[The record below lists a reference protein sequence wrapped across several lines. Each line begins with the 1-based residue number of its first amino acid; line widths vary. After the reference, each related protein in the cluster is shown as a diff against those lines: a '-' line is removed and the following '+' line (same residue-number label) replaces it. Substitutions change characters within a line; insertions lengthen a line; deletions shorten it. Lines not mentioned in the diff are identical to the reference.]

1 MRPPFGSATL
11 AAIDMADRPTNWTGV
26 LFGLA
31 IAVVAAFQQFKLP
44 PALPLMIDRYGYDRV
59 LAGGFMSVFALA
71 GLILSWNLGR
81 WMQRHGA
88 LPYLLGA
95 FALTLA
101 GTVLT
106 LLHPEDGL
114 VVLGARTLEGIGFAV
129 LAIAGPTFATVNAGP
144 RHLPIAAAL
153 TATWIPIGQV
163 AAGAIAIPFLAS
175 GRWEPLWWVAI
186 GVALAAIG
194 WTLALHRSGAVDLG
208 ARPTGAATAPPTAP
222 ERRAIVIVA
231 IVFMLWSAQYIGTM
245 TWLPQ
250 LLIDSYGLGR
260 EGAVIAYTLPVVVV
274 GAFNLVGGWAL
285 RAGARPTSLIL
296 AGLSAQAVVWAA
308 MPWLGGGGLG
318 AAGLVLY
325 AVGAGVT
332 PTCLFALPGMI
343 LGPGRAGAH
352 AFGVLMVGRN
362 LGVIAGP
369 IGYAQAF
376 ALFGDWNSVA
386 SLVTLLSLLPIAAV
400 LPLIRAGRMAG
411 GYGTRR

>member
-1 MRPPFGSATL
+1 
-11 AAIDMADRPTNWTGV
+11 MADRPTNWTGV

-31 IAVVAAFQQFKLP
+31 IAIVAAFQQFKLP
-44 PALPLMIDRYGYDRV
+44 PVLPLMIERYGYDRV

-71 GLILSWNLGR
+71 GLVLSWNLGR

-88 LPYLLGA
+88 LPFLLGA
-95 FALTLA
+95 FGLTLA
-101 GTVLT
+101 GTALT
-106 LLHPEDGL
+106 LARPEDGM
-114 VVLGARTLEGIGFAV
+114 VVLAARTLEGVGFAV

-163 AAGAIAIPFLAS
+163 LAGAVAIPFLAT

-186 GVALAAIG
+186 GVALAAIA
-194 WTLALHRSGAVDLG
+194 WTLALHRRGGVDLG
-208 ARPTGAATAPPTAP
+208 ARPAGVGTAPPTP
-222 ERRAIVIVA
+222 DERRAILLVA
-231 IVFMLWSAQYIGTM
+231 IVFMLWSGQYIGTM

-250 LLIDSYGLGR
+250 LLIDHYGLGQ
-260 EGAVIAYTLPVVVV
+260 EAAVIAYTLPVVVV
-274 GAFNLVGGWAL
+274 GGFNLVGGWAL
-285 RAGARPTSLIL
+285 RAGAPPAIVIL
-296 AGLSAQAVVWAA
+296 VGLAAQATVWIA
-308 MPWLGGGGLG
+308 MPWLGGGAVG

-325 AVGAGVT
+325 AMGAGIT

-369 IGYAQAF
+369 IAYAQAF
-376 ALFGDWNSVA
+376 ALFGDWDRVA
-386 SLVTLLSLLPIAAV
+386 LFVAGLSLLPILAV
-400 LPLIRAGRMAG
+400 LPLIRAGRS
-411 GYGTRR
+411 YGTRR

>member
-11 AAIDMADRPTNWTGV
+11 APIEMADRPTNWTGV

-71 GLILSWNLGR
+71 GLVLSWNLGR

-175 GRWEPLWWVAI
+175 GQWEPLWWVAI

-208 ARPTGAATAPPTAP
+208 ARPSGAAAAPPTAS
-222 ERRAIVIVA
+222 ERRAMVVVA
-231 IVFMLWSAQYIGTM
+231 IIFMLWSAQYIGTM

-369 IGYAQAF
+369 VGYAQAF
-376 ALFGDWNSVA
+376 ALFGDWNGVA
-386 SLVTLLSLLPIAAV
+386 PLVALLSLLPIVAV
-400 LPLIRAGRMAG
+400 VPLIRAGRMAG

>member
-1 MRPPFGSATL
+1 MS
-11 AAIDMADRPTNWTGV
+11 DRPTNWTGV

-31 IAVVAAFQQFKLP
+31 IAIVAAFQQFKLP
-44 PALPLMIDRYGYDRV
+44 PVLPLMIERYGYDRV

-71 GLILSWNLGR
+71 GLVLSWNLGR

-88 LPYLLGA
+88 LPFLVGA
-95 FALTLA
+95 FGLTLA
-101 GTVLT
+101 GTALT
-106 LLHPEDGL
+106 LARPEDGIT
-114 VVLGARTLEGIGFAV
+114 VLAARTLEGIGFAV

-163 AAGAIAIPFLAS
+163 LAGAVAVPFLAT

-186 GVALAAIG
+186 AVALAAIA
-194 WTLALHRSGAVDLG
+194 WTLVLHRSGRVDLG
-208 ARPTGAATAPPTAP
+208 ARPGAASAAPPSAG
-222 ERRAIVIVA
+222 EQRAILLVA

-250 LLIDSYGLGR
+250 LLIDHYGLGQ

-274 GAFNLVGGWAL
+274 GGFNLVGGWAL
-285 RAGARPTSLIL
+285 RAGTAPTTVIL
-296 AGLSAQAVVWAA
+296 VGLSAQALVWIV
-308 MPWLGGGGLG
+308 MPWLGADATG
-318 AAGLVLY
+318 AAGLLFY
-325 AVGAGVT
+325 AMGAGIT

-352 AFGVLMVGRN
+352 AFGVLMAGRN

-369 IGYAQAF
+369 VAYAQAF

-386 SLVTLLSLLPIAAV
+386 RFVAVLALLPIAAV
-400 LPLIRAGRMAG
+400 LPLIAARR

>member
-1 MRPPFGSATL
+1 MRHPSATL
-11 AAIDMADRPTNWTGV
+11 AGIKMAERPTNWTGV

-31 IAVVAAFQQFKLP
+31 IAIVAAFQQFKLP
-44 PALPLMIDRYGYDRV
+44 PVLPLMIDRYGYDRV

-71 GLILSWNLGR
+71 GLVLSWNLGR

-88 LPYLLGA
+88 MPFLLGA
-95 FALTLA
+95 FGLTLA
-101 GTVLT
+101 GTILT
-106 LLHPEDGL
+106 LVRPEDGM
-114 VVLGARTLEGIGFAV
+114 VVLAARTLEGIGFAV

-163 AAGAIAIPFLAS
+163 AAGLIAIPFLAS

-186 GVALAAIG
+186 GVALAAVA
-194 WTLALHRSGAVDLG
+194 WTVRLHRSGAVDLG
-208 ARPTGAATAPPTAP
+208 ARPEGAATAPPTGA
-222 ERRAIVIVA
+222 ERRAIIIVA
-231 IVFMLWSAQYIGTM
+231 IIFMLWSVQYIGTM

-250 LLIDSYGLGR
+250 LLIDSYGLGQ

-274 GAFNLVGGWAL
+274 GGFNLVGGWIL
-285 RAGARPTSLIL
+285 RAGARPTTIIL
-296 AGLSAQAVVWAA
+296 VGLTAQAMVWAA
-308 MPWLGGGGLG
+308 MPWLGGGPLG

-325 AVGAGVT
+325 AMGAGIT

-343 LGPGRAGAH
+343 MGPGRAGAH

-369 IGYAQAF
+369 VAYAQAF
-376 ALFGDWNSVA
+376 ALFGDWSRVA
-386 SLVTLLSLLPIAAV
+386 GLVAILSLLPIVAV
-400 LPLIRAGRMAG
+400 LPLIRAGRATG